1 MRKILLLIALFVSS
15 SIIAFAQP
23 DPNDNPDIEVPIDG
37 GVLFMAAA
45 GAAYAIKKLKASKA
59 GQTEDSSGTEELK

>member
-1 MRKILLLIALFVSS
+1 MRKILLLVLLLGTNT
-15 SIIAFAQP
+15 IAFAQP
-23 DPNDNPDIEVPIDG
+23 DPNDNPDIEVPLDG

-59 GQTEDSSGTEELK
+59 GQTDDSSGTEELK